1 MLLKAAASLK
11 RLKTVLGR
19 VGQRNSDTQ
28 HFVCEMCMCDSGKFG
43 TKDNQNQEQ
52 EQEIQTPRHQGCQR
66 GHHSFQIF
74 TRPFPSLH
82 GHDELETVA
91 HHSSFL
97 LTRGSPGTE
106 GGLCYQPLPLY
117 YPTRAV

>member
-28 HFVCEMCMCDSGKFG
+28 SVAAESLIQKTGSEPEPESEPG
-43 TKDNQNQEQ
+43 TQSTN
-52 EQEIQTPRHQGCQR
+52 PRHQGCQR
-66 GHHSFQIF
+66 GRHSFQIYE
-74 TRPFPSLH
+74 TLGHMTSLKH
-82 GHDELETVA
+82 FVA

-97 LTRGSPGTE
+97 QTRGSPAA
-106 GGLCYQPLPLY
+106 GL
-117 YPTRAV
+117 